1 MKKGKT
7 RQPQTRKKNPFIKT
21 RQLFPEGQ
29 VFRVLTSYVQISE
42 VGNSREEE
50 EKGPRDDVGKNL
62 LRLLTKDK
70 QAQLQALRGFQGEE
84 SKLTNGK
91 KAEADE
97 RSYEENNASM
107 RRLVGKEVE
116 NSIDAMAAQLEAF
129 ENSNQVDQQ
138 QDEMENSDSKTELK
152 KAVKS
157 AYSRKAKKRF

>member
-1 MKKGKT
+1 M
-7 RQPQTRKKNPFIKT
+7 
-21 RQLFPEGQ
+21 
-29 VFRVLTSYVQISE
+29 
-42 VGNSREEE
+42 
-50 EKGPRDDVGKNL
+50 
-62 LRLLTKDK
+62 
-70 QAQLQALRGFQGEE
+70 
-84 SKLTNGK
+84 TNGK

>member
-1 MKKGKT
+1 
-7 RQPQTRKKNPFIKT
+7 
-21 RQLFPEGQ
+21 
-29 VFRVLTSYVQISE
+29 
-42 VGNSREEE
+42 
-50 EKGPRDDVGKNL
+50 
-62 LRLLTKDK
+62 
-70 QAQLQALRGFQGEE
+70 
-84 SKLTNGK
+84 
-91 KAEADE
+91 
-97 RSYEENNASM
+97 M